1 MVSPGQRLSVSIEK
15 PAAGGR
21 MLARHDGQ
29 VVLVNGA
36 IPGET
41 VTVHVTRVAKGV
53 IFADTVSVEVASPDR
68 REPFTDP
75 ACGGTAFAHIDYP
88 RQLAIKADIITDGLV
103 RIGRLTPPLV
113 EVRGSR
119 PDGYRMRARVHRVG
133 HRIGFFREGTHHVCG
148 ARATRQLLDATCD
161 VLDDLA
167 TRLTQAGA
175 TGVREIEISENLDAS
190 QRALH
195 LESADPLPADLG
207 EVLADLPGVSGI
219 MATAPAGPRQAP
231 DTRLLFGD
239 PYVFDELA
247 VGEHR
252 VRMRRHVQA
261 FFQGNRFVL
270 PSLVEHVTSLVPAGQ
285 RVLDLYAGVGLFAV
299 TAAVAGG
306 GSVTAV
312 EGDPFAARD
321 LEVNASLARRPLDV
335 VHRSVEAWLEQRP
348 AAPDVVILDPPRT
361 GVSPQAL
368 PALVGL
374 AAPRVIYV
382 SCDIATMARDVRQF
396 IAAGYRCERIDGFDL
411 FPNTPHV
418 ETVAVLAR

>member
-1 MVSPGQRLSVSIEK
+1 
-15 PAAGGR
+15 

-41 VTVHVTRVAKGV
+41 VLVQVTRVAKGV
-53 IFADTVSVEVASPDR
+53 VFADTVAVENPSPDR

-75 ACGGTAFAHIDYP
+75 ACGGTAFAYIDYP
-88 RQLAIKADIITDGLV
+88 RQLALKAEIITDGLV
-103 RIGRLTPPLV
+103 RIGRFVPPPV

-133 HRIGFFREGTHHVCG
+133 HHIGFFREGSHHVCG
-148 ARATRQLLDATCD
+148 VRATRQLLESTSD

-167 TRLTQAGA
+167 GRLHAA
-175 TGVREIEISENLDAS
+175 DASGVREIEISENIDGS

-195 LESADPLPADLG
+195 LESADPLPSDLD
-207 EVLADLPGVSGI
+207 EALADLTGVTGI
-219 MATAPAGPRQAP
+219 MTTAPVASRQAP
-231 DTRLLFGD
+231 DTRLLSGD
-239 PYVFDELA
+239 PYVFDEL
-247 VGEHR
+247 VLGEKR

-261 FFQGNRFVL
+261 FFQGNRFLL
-270 PSLVEHVTSLVPAGQ
+270 PSLVQHVTSLVPANQ

-299 TAAVAGG
+299 SAAVACQAT
-306 GSVTAV
+306 VTAV

-321 LEVNASLARRPLDV
+321 LEVNASLARQPLDV
-335 VHRSVEAWLEQRP
+335 VHRSVEAWLEQHP
-348 AAPDVVILDPPRT
+348 ATPDVVILDPPRT

-368 PALVGL
+368 PALIGL
-374 AAPRVIYV
+374 SAPRVIYV

-396 IAAGYRCERIDGFDL
+396 IEAGYRCERVDGFDL

-418 ETVAVLAR
+418 ETVMVLTR